1 MKFTKSLKGN
11 YLFRRTLKQG
21 KYYKGKYITLH
32 ILKNNKDINFLGVCV
47 SKKNGNS
54 VIRNR
59 LKRWIR
65 ESYKNIEDSLG
76 KGYNIVVLYKKTVLG
91 KDLEFSNIDK
101 ELKEILLKTNV
112 K

>member
-11 YLFRRTLKQG
+11 YLFRKTLKQG
-21 KYYKGKYITLH
+21 KYYKGKFITVH
-32 ILKNNKDINFLGVCV
+32 ILKNNKSCNYLGICV

-59 LKRWIR
+59 LKRWVR
-65 ESYKNIEDSLG
+65 ESYKNIEDSLNI
-76 KGYNIVVLYKKTVLG
+76 GYNIVVLYKKNVHG
-91 KDLEFSNIDK
+91 KDLEFSIIDK
-101 ELKEILLKTNV
+101 ELKEVLLKDNV

>member
-21 KYYKGKYITLH
+21 KYYKGKYITVH
-32 ILKNNKDINFLGVCV
+32 MLKNNKNNNFLGVCV

-54 VIRNR
+54 VIRNK

-65 ESYKNIEDSLG
+65 ESYKNIEDSLNI
-76 KGYNIVVLYKKTVLG
+76 GYNIVILYKKTVLG
-91 KDLEFSNIDK
+91 KNLEFSSIDK
-101 ELKEILLKTNV
+101 ELKEILLKIDV